1 MSEEDL
7 PFQKLAPVYDEL
19 MGSIFYDKMLPYFE
33 LLIKKYRIEG
43 KKMLELACGTGT
55 CSIYFAK
62 HGYNVKGLDVS
73 TSMLEIARKKASREG
88 VNIEFVKADMRN
100 FNFDETF
107 DLVVC
112 LFDSINYILK
122 KEELENC
129 FNNTYNVLKEGG
141 YFLFDINT
149 IHGLREVWNNKVEIC
164 KINDGSSVWKTRW
177 EEKSKIA
184 YLTISVKCK
193 NNSFK
198 ELHLERGYT
207 KDELVLGL
215 RNQGFTTINVLDC
228 FSFRKGIDKSVRWM
242 VIARK

>member
-1 MSEEDL
+1 L
-7 PFQKLAPVYDEL
+7 PFQKLAPIYDEL

-33 LLIKKYRIEG
+33 VLKRKYSIDG

-62 HGYNVKGLDVS
+62 RGYNVKGLDIS
-73 TSMLEIARKKASREG
+73 ASMLEIARKRASREE
-88 VNIEFVKADMRN
+88 VDIEFFEAAMQD

-112 LFDSINYILK
+112 LFDSVNYILNK
-122 KEELENC
+122 GELESC
-129 FNNTYNVLKEGG
+129 FNNTYKVLRKGG

-149 IHGLREVWNNKVEIC
+149 IHGLREGWDNKVEIRS
-164 KINDGSSVWKTRW
+164 IHDGSSVWEMRW
-177 EEKSKIA
+177 DEKNKIA
-184 YLTISVKCK
+184 YLTVSVESK

-198 ELHLERGYT
+198 ELHVERGYA
-207 KDELVLGL
+207 KEELVSNLKS
-215 RNQGFTTINVLDC
+215 QGFKIINILEC
-228 FSFRKGIDKSVRWM
+228 FGFGKGTEQSARWM